1 MAAYPNPEVTSSD
14 AGCLVAVDD
23 ARLFLAGGSPGSRRA
38 FIYSREGDFW
48 RELGSMR
55 VGRKDHSCGLA
66 NRYREVFSRLL
77 DHEQTHATWDSLFS

>member
-1 MAAYPNPEVTSSD
+1 MTSSD

-66 NRYREVFSRLL
+66 NRYREAFSRLR
-77 DHEQTHATWDSLFS
+77 DHEQIHTTCDSLFS